1 MSETKYYRFLEPRP
15 GSNYR
20 QLFLKGKRI
29 RAEVLYRETIGR
41 EPWTPEQVAED
52 YEVPLEAVLEAI
64 DYCQQNPDVLR
75 EDWEREEAEVR
86 ADEAV
91 RPPLVPP
98 GYHPE
103 S

>member
-1 MSETKYYRFLEPRP
+1 MSEPKQYRFLEARP
-15 GSNYR
+15 CSNYR
-20 QLFLKGKRI
+20 QLFIKGRRI
-29 RAEVLYRETIGR
+29 RAEVFYRETIGL
-41 EPWTPEQVAED
+41 EPRTPEQVAED
-52 YEVPLEAVLEAI
+52 YEIPLEVVLEAI
-64 DYCQQNPDVLR
+64 DYCRQNPDVLR